1 MLTKLQNN
9 TYFWACRDKNLKLDN
24 MEDFKSKRTDKG
36 IMELS
41 LPFAL
46 GVALGCAL
54 LPSGRQDAFPT
65 LCLICSTALGAL
77 ILWCMRK

>member
-54 LPSGRQDAFPT
+54 MPPADRMPFRPSAFSALPRWE
-65 LCLICSTALGAL
+65 L
-77 ILWCMRK
+77 